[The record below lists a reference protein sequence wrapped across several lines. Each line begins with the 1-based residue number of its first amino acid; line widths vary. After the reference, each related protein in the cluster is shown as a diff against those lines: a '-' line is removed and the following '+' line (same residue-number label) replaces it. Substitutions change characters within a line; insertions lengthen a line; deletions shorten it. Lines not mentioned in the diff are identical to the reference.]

1 MLKKKIFWPKTT
13 SIIKNEEGAVM
24 IAALL
29 ILVLLTIIGIA
40 STNISNTEVMIAT
53 HELIHQ
59 QNFYRAEGATLQ
71 ALDLMEGEE
80 NPETVDPPLAWLTQT
95 LANSENLLTSGDLY
109 NPTFWESG
117 SADATPGASSLSD
130 TRFVVVSGGIVEGE
144 SLDMG
149 STKIHRYGLYGRCA
163 PPNRGAVTVEVGYL
177 KAF

>member
-1 MLKKKIFWPKTT
+1 MLKKLIFWPKTT
-13 SIIKNEEGAVM
+13 SIFKNEEGVVM

-40 STNISNTEVMIAT
+40 STNISNTEVKIAV

-71 ALDLMEGEE
+71 ALDLMEGTG
-80 NPETVDPPLAWLTQT
+80 NPETKDPPLTWMTQT
-95 LANSENLLTSGDLY
+95 LANSESLLASGDLY
-109 NPTFWESG
+109 NSTFWDSG
-117 SADATPGASSLSD
+117 SGDATPEASTFSD

-149 STKIHRYGLYGRCA
+149 STKIHDYTIIGRSA
-163 PPNRGAVTVEVGYL
+163 PPNRGAVTIEVGYL

>member
-1 MLKKKIFWPKTT
+1 MLKNIMVLPKTT
-13 SIIKNEEGAVM
+13 SILKNEEGVVI

-40 STNISNTEVMIAT
+40 STNISNTEVRIAA
-53 HELIHQ
+53 HEAIHQ

-71 ALDLMEGEE
+71 AIDTMEGLA
-80 NPETVDPPLAWLTQT
+80 NPETEDPPLAWMTQT
-95 LANSENLLTSGDLY
+95 EASSESLLDSGNLYDG
-109 NPTFWESG
+109 TFWESG
-117 SADATPGASSLSD
+117 SGDATPEASTFSN

-149 STKIHRYGLYGRCA
+149 STKIHSYTIYGRSA
-163 PPNRGAVTVEVGYL
+163 PPNRGSVTVEVGYL

>member
-1 MLKKKIFWPKTT
+1 MAIKIRFLPKTT

-40 STNISNTEVMIAT
+40 STNISNTEVKIAT

-71 ALDLMEGEE
+71 ALDLMEGED
-80 NPETVDPPLAWLTQT
+80 NPETVDPPLTWLTQS
-95 LANSENLLTSGDLY
+95 LANSDNLLTSGDLY
-109 NPTFWESG
+109 NSTFWESG
-117 SADATPGASSLSD
+117 SADATPEGSTFSD
-130 TRFVVVSGGIVEGE
+130 TNFVVVSGGIVEGE

-149 STKIHRYGLYGRCA
+149 STKIHSYTIYGRSA
-163 PPNRGAVTVEVGYL
+163 PPRRGAVTVEVGYL

>member
-1 MLKKKIFWPKTT
+1 
-13 SIIKNEEGAVM
+13 M

-40 STNISNTEVMIAT
+40 STNISNTEVKIAA

-71 ALDLMEGEE
+71 ALDEMETMS
-80 NPETVDPPLAWLTQT
+80 NPETEDPPLAWMTQT
-95 LANSENLLTSGDLY
+95 LANSDNLIDTGALY
-109 NPTFWESG
+109 DSTFWERDTG
-117 SADATPGASSLSD
+117 DPTPEASTFSD
-130 TRFVVVSGGIVEGE
+130 TRFVVVAGGIVEGE

-149 STKIHRYGLYGRCA
+149 STKIHRYGIYGRSA
-163 PPNRGAVTVEVGYL
+163 PPNRGAVTIEVGYL

>member
-13 SIIKNEEGAVM
+13 SIFKNEEGVVM

-40 STNISNTEVMIAT
+40 STNISNTEVKIAA

-71 ALDLMEGEE
+71 ALDEMETMS
-80 NPETVDPPLAWLTQT
+80 NPETEDPPLAWMTQT
-95 LANSENLLTSGDLY
+95 LANSDNLIDTGALY
-109 NPTFWESG
+109 DSTFWERDTG
-117 SADATPGASSLSD
+117 DPTPEASTFSD
-130 TRFVVVSGGIVEGE
+130 TRFVVVAGGIVEGE

-149 STKIHRYGLYGRCA
+149 STKIHRYGIYGRSA
-163 PPNRGAVTVEVGYL
+163 PPNRGAVTIEVGYL